1 MSSARK
7 ELRPHL
13 YLLPASAALAL
24 SACTVTPP
32 ASNPPE
38 EAVYKAAESVI
49 KEKYA
54 LSGTFRNSS
63 SFMALTPVEMDGG
76 YKSRKQISVLV
87 RRTYIGGWEPIV
99 RVTKLIDTGRPPM
112 SNNVEAPALAWKVTE
127 AVPFALNDWEPI
139 DYLPYEEQEIYDEIL
154 RRVTAQ
160 PQPPPQQP
168 TPPVEGQPASG

>member
-7 ELRPHL
+7 ELRPYL
-13 YLLPASAALAL
+13 YLFAPVAALAL

-32 ASNPPE
+32 ASTPPE
-38 EAVYKAAESVI
+38 EAVYRAAESVI

-54 LSGTFRNSS
+54 LSGTYRNSS

-99 RVTKLIDTGRPPM
+99 RVTKPI
-112 SNNVEAPALAWKVTE
+112 EA
-127 AVPFALNDWEPI
+127 
-139 DYLPYEEQEIYDEIL
+139 
-154 RRVTAQ
+154 
-160 PQPPPQQP
+160 
-168 TPPVEGQPASG
+168 G